1 MEVEWEK
8 PPRGEPSRPSK
19 RSRAITRK
27 RSWPGAGASYADHAR
42 GKLIMACGTGKTFS
56 SLKIAEKLLTGENGK
71 LAGVVLF
78 IPYRIIRKPDR
89 SASACPGGLKLR
101 DNFRGE
107 CGNHR
112 FAAVFLPDFLP
123 DIRVA

>member
-1 MEVEWEK
+1 MGK
-8 PPRGEPSRPSK
+8 AAPRRAQPTVKKEPRDYQK
-19 RSRAITRK
+19 EIVAR
-27 RSWPGAGASYADHAR
+27 AGAYYADHER

-71 LAGVVLF
+71 PAGVVLF
-78 IPYRIIRKPDR
+78 IPYRIIRKPDH